1 MNSRVP
7 RRLIVLAVAVLG
19 LSAWSSVSASAAE
32 PYEFEP
38 ELSLIGA
45 CGKSALDPVE
55 DPGCPGGSHPPKGRF
70 ATPKSVAIDVYG
82 NEYVASYGDKSK
94 GVEGRI
100 DVFDDDGHFI
110 TELSDPFGPK
120 SLAVDTK
127 GNLYVV
133 EQNEGTFLETARY
146 SPTMYKPEQG
156 EISYHATTRDVI
168 AVDEAL
174 STVSVAVD
182 LSNDH
187 VFFVYAE
194 NGVSVRPI
202 REYGSAEEGNPL
214 LSKIT
219 NSKLGVYDAFLAIDA
234 QRGRIYASYCQNEAV
249 DCGILVFDLNTYAL
263 LEEINGP
270 PGGEFASTKGWLGL
284 AVDEKSGDFFVA
296 DLEGVNQ
303 AVYQFDENYELVS
316 KLTSSAFSGGNAL
329 QIAISNSP
337 LNPDARNLGYL
348 FVPVPKASGSVLA
361 FQPPGIEAPEILEDE
376 ANGLRGTATG
386 IGETEAILRATIAPN
401 GADAEYSFEIEAEG
415 SGTRQLVGEG
425 TIPAATLEG
434 QVSAVAESLA
444 PGTTYRFFVHAQ
456 NVAGADDA
464 EGAFTTYS
472 DAPLSGPPC
481 PNQDLRAGLSSS
493 LPDCRAYELVSPGD
507 TNGRTLVG
515 LPFGGGDRFAT
526 VLSNPAGSAVSFL
539 LQGGVLPGSEGTGG
553 FEGDPYRATRG
564 ASGWSTAA
572 AGSSGAESSS
582 AIFGA
587 VSPDQGYEFWA
598 PSGEG
603 PAVHA
608 QYVRYPDGHS
618 DVLGQGSVGEDPRA
632 RGVLITE
639 NGTHI
644 VFQTENVPPA
654 PPPVP
659 LELQSPPAGT
669 AAVYDRTADGI
680 THVVSLLP
688 GDLTPVANQNAS
700 FAGASADGEG
710 IAFKIGTTL
719 YLRLRNEVSFEIGTG
734 VTFAGVSEGGER
746 VFYLESGDLFAFDT
760 SSEEV
765 VRFSDVG
772 DAIAVNVAPQG
783 TRAYFVSE
791 TAIPDSGEN
800 PNGALAAAGEPNLY
814 LSEEGQIRFVATV
827 TDLDV
832 EGEFDGNIHREGLG
846 LWSEA
851 LASRQLA
858 KDPSRLTPDGTV
870 LLFQSRAD
878 LDSGPGTDGLKQVYR
893 YDSAANRL
901 RCLSCDPTGT
911 GNSGTGT
918 LGSYSNLRLVPL
930 SDSSFVQN
938 LSPGGRRAFFQSES
952 PLVAAD
958 TDGAQDVYE
967 WEEAGVG
974 SCARAGGCVY
984 LISSPHSAKD
994 DYLYA
999 QSTSGEDVFFLTNDA
1014 LLPTDDGGTTS
1025 IYDARVGGGFAE
1037 PEAPICEGEGC
1048 RPGVPPPPPMNPPAK
1063 PALGAED
1070 NIAKPKRCPKGKRK
1084 VKQKGKVRCVKKHRK
1099 HQRKAQGNQKG
1110 AGR

>member
-1 MNSRVP
+1 MNSRVL
-7 RRLIVLAVAVLG
+7 RRMLTLAVTLCCLVGAG
-19 LSAWSSVSASAAE
+19 SASAAE

-45 CGKSALDPVE
+45 CGKSAFDPVE
-55 DPGCPGGSHPPKGRF
+55 DPGCPGGTHAPKGRF
-70 ATPKSVAIDVYG
+70 SSPKSVAIDAYG
-82 NEYVASYGDKSK
+82 NEYAASYGDPTK

-100 DVFDDDGHFI
+100 DVFDDEGNFI
-110 TELSDPFGPK
+110 TELVDPFGPK
-120 SLAVDTK
+120 SIAVDSK

-133 EQNEGTFLETARY
+133 EQSEGSSADAARY
-146 SPTMYKPEQG
+146 TPTVYKPEEG
-156 EISYHATTRDVI
+156 KVEYDAATRVVFDADPNAGTAGI
-168 AVDEAL
+168 AVDGA
-174 STVSVAVD
+174 
-182 LSNDH
+182 NNH
-187 VFFVYAE
+187 VFFVFAE
-194 NGVSVRPI
+194 DAMTI
-202 REYGSAEEGNPL
+202 REYGSAEEGNVL
-214 LSKIT
+214 LNKVTDSKFGT
-219 NSKLGVYDAFLAIDA
+219 WMDFLAIDG
-234 QRGRIYASYCQNEAV
+234 QRRRLYASYCQNAGE
-249 DCGILVFDLNTYAL
+249 DCGVLVVDLDTYEL
-263 LEEINGP
+263 VEEINGP
-270 PGGEFASTKGWLGL
+270 PGGEFASSKAWLGL
-284 AVDEKSGDFFVA
+284 AVDEESGDFFVG
-296 DLEGVNQ
+296 DLEATNQ
-303 AVYQFDENYELVS
+303 AVYQFDEDYELVS

-329 QIAISNSP
+329 QIAVSNSP
-337 LNPDARNLGYL
+337 LNPDARNLHYL

-361 FQPPGIEAPEILEDE
+361 FAPPGIGAPEILGD
-376 ANGLRGTATG
+376 AASGLRGTATG

-425 TIPAATLEG
+425 AIPAATLEG
-434 QVSAVAESLA
+434 QVSAVAEGLA
-444 PGTTYRFFVHAQ
+444 PGTAYRFYVHAE
-456 NVAGADDA
+456 NLAGGDDA
-464 EGAFTTYS
+464 EGTFTTYS

-481 PNQDLRAGLSSS
+481 PNQDLRDGLSSS

-507 TNGRTLVG
+507 TNGRTLIG
-515 LPFGGGDRFAT
+515 LPITGDRFAT

-539 LQGGVLPGSEGTGG
+539 LQGGVLPGSDGTGG
-553 FEGDPYRATRG
+553 FQGDPYRATRG
-564 ASGWSTAA
+564 ASGWSTTAV
-572 AGSSGAESSS
+572 GSSGAESSS

-603 PAVHA
+603 PAVHI

-618 DVLGQGSVGEDPRA
+618 EVLGRGSIGEDPSA
-632 RGVLITE
+632 RGMLITE

-644 VFQTENVPPA
+644 VFQTENVSPA

-659 LELQSPPAGT
+659 LEPQAPPAGT
-669 AAVYDRTADGI
+669 AAVYDRTADGV

-688 GDLTPVANQNAS
+688 GDLTPLQGAS

-719 YLRLRNEVSFEIGTG
+719 YLRLRNEVSYEIGTG

-746 VFYLESGDLFAFDT
+746 VFYLQGGDLFAFDT
-760 SSEEV
+760 SSEEAI
-765 VRFSDVG
+765 RFSDVG
-772 DAIAVNVAPQG
+772 DAIPVNAAPG
-783 TRAYFVSE
+783 GSRAYFVSE

-800 PNGALAAAGEPNLY
+800 PNGAVATAGEPNLY
-814 LSEEGQIRFVATV
+814 LSEEGQARFVATV

-832 EGEFDGNIHREGLG
+832 EGELDPVFSIRREGLG
-846 LWSEA
+846 LWAEA

-858 KDPSRLTPDGTV
+858 KESSRLTPDGSV

-878 LDSGPGTDGLKQVYR
+878 LEPGIGAGGVKQVYR

-918 LGSYSNLRLVPL
+918 LGSYSNTRLVPL

-967 WEEAGVG
+967 WEEAGAG

-999 QSTSGEDVFFLTNDA
+999 QSTSGDDVFFLTNDA
-1014 LLPTDDGGTTS
+1014 LLPTDGGGTTS

-1048 RPGVPPPPPMNPPAK
+1048 RPTLASPPLLTSPESGVRSSSGNVRD
-1063 PALGAED
+1063 G
-1070 NIAKPKRCPKGKRK
+1070 KRCPKGKRK
-1084 VKQKGKVRCVKKHRK
+1084 VKQKGKVHCVKKHRK
-1099 HQRKAQGNQKG
+1099 HQPKPHANKKRG